1 MNSFT
6 YLYPTASYNEDIVVD
21 KMKTPPRKASP
32 VSTSQKVENYIR
44 SAIYEGRLKPRERLI
59 EDDIAKQ
66 LGCSRGPLRE
76 AVLRLERDGLIVITP
91 RRGTFIRDISPEDV
105 EVLFS
110 MRGKLEGLCV
120 RYLRE
125 QLTPERQH
133 TLEKA
138 LHAMK
143 EAADAGDEERFLQC
157 DLKLHRTIWKFSG
170 KQQLYQTLSYVMN
183 PLFFMIARAYSTK
196 LNAVDVAYESHEKY
210 VQTILSVPISRV
222 EREVEKYFSGI
233 YRDLN
238 KIVFHKPMPFVR
250 MLDGHESDD
259 VIGDSISFDR

>member
-1 MNSFT
+1 VTSFT
-6 YLYPTASYNEDIVVD
+6 FLHTSASYNEDIVVD

-32 VSTSQKVENYIR
+32 VSTSQKVENFIR

-59 EDDIAKQ
+59 EDDIARQ

-120 RYLRE
+120 RYMRE
-125 QLTPERQH
+125 QMTPEKQH

-157 DLKLHRTIWKFSG
+157 DLKLHRAIWKFSG
-170 KQQLYQTLSYVMN
+170 KQQLYQTLNFVMN

-196 LNAVDVAYESHEKY
+196 LNAVDVAYANHAKY
-210 VQTILSVPISRV
+210 VQTILTVPISRV
-222 EREVEKYFSGI
+222 DREVEKYFNGI

-250 MLDGHESDD
+250 MLDGQESDEA
-259 VIGDSISFDR
+259 VGDSA